1 MNKRIKFYLLF
12 IVMILIITGC
22 KEENILANETLI
34 DDDFNKLDLE
44 KLNHYYIEAELNY
57 ENKTYKAK
65 QNIVYVN
72 NTDKILGEL
81 YFHIY
86 PNAFKTLETAPI
98 LFSGASETSISYKG
112 GYMDIKGIFTDNR
125 QLKYKIKGEENTI
138 LHIKLDKPLMKG
150 EKVDIYMEYEVV
162 LPTTKDRFGYGDRVI
177 NCGNWYPIACVYDE
191 NGWNLDSY
199 YKLGDPFYS
208 DVANYNVK
216 INTDKD
222 VIIGSSGNILSE
234 TIEGNGRTYEI
245 EGKLIRDFAWVAS
258 KDFKIAENYVD
269 RTRIKLYYLDKKDS
283 MIKHSLQIGGD
294 SLKTFNKLFGKYP
307 YGTYS
312 IVMTEFPSGMEY
324 PGIVFVGEE
333 YFRNSL
339 IDALEQ
345 IIVHE
350 TAHQWWYGLI
360 GNDQIDEAWLDEALA
375 TYSEVI
381 YYKEK
386 YGVEK
391 GKEYFIQ
398 NIKIG
403 YEFGKDYLIGDNIV
417 NKPLKEFTGWDDY
430 GILVYTKGA
439 MFINEIQEIYGED
452 VLYEI
457 LKTYFKRYKF
467 YNATT
472 EDFIRVCED
481 ITKSDFTD
489 LVNKWLY

>member
-1 MNKRIKFYLLF
+1 
-12 IVMILIITGC
+12 MILIITGC

-199 YKLGDPFYS
+199 YKLGGDPFYS

-258 KDFKIAENYVD
+258 KDFKIAESYVD
-269 RTRIKLYYLDKKDS
+269 RTRIKLYYLDKK
-283 MIKHSLQIGGD
+283 
-294 SLKTFNKLFGKYP
+294 
-307 YGTYS
+307 
-312 IVMTEFPSGMEY
+312 
-324 PGIVFVGEE
+324 
-333 YFRNSL
+333 
-339 IDALEQ
+339 
-345 IIVHE
+345 
-350 TAHQWWYGLI
+350 
-360 GNDQIDEAWLDEALA
+360 
-375 TYSEVI
+375 
-381 YYKEK
+381 
-386 YGVEK
+386 
-391 GKEYFIQ
+391 
-398 NIKIG
+398 KI
-403 YEFGKDYLIGDNIV
+403 L
-417 NKPLKEFTGWDDY
+417 
-430 GILVYTKGA
+430 
-439 MFINEIQEIYGED
+439 
-452 VLYEI
+452 
-457 LKTYFKRYKF
+457 
-467 YNATT
+467 
-472 EDFIRVCED
+472 
-481 ITKSDFTD
+481 
-489 LVNKWLY
+489 